1 MNANQTTPAED
12 IAAANY
18 FMAIDQVGS
27 YDSLEE
33 ALNSYQ
39 NNAIDSANEEK
50 ADWMNVNALFIQ
62 LVRANHPELN
72 W

>member
-1 MNANQTTPAED
+1 MTTTQTPAEN

-18 FMAIDQVGS
+18 WMAVDQVGS